1 MASHVDI
8 SIRVPLNSSSVAPS
22 SLASLLPHRP
32 SLETVSTQPVS
43 FSISRI
49 LGFEGNPFQPP
60 AYSLPPAYDNS
71 TNESSKGSFRED
83 NRQTYEHS
91 SSVDTDNLST
101 DLHSVTNQSSLSTAR
116 PKMKR
121 KQRTT
126 FSPLEVWE
134 LERVFAQRPYL
145 MPEDEDELVQKLGLT
160 VRNVRFWFQ
169 NRRAK
174 LRKQAKAS
182 IDVNRTSRPNQ
193 FDQFPLPPSPPPYS
207 KYQPG
212 NLFYP
217 AFHSPYRPQFNWQ
230 AGFSPRMLPSYLH
243 KDAPCSCCNMKSTA
257 KKEDHIKKP
266 V

>member
-1 MASHVDI
+1 MTRYLAMNEWSH
-8 SIRVPLNSSSVAPS
+8 SFTLG
-22 SLASLLPHRP
+22 
-32 SLETVSTQPVS
+32 PVS
-43 FSISRI
+43 
-49 LGFEGNPFQPP
+49 
-60 AYSLPPAYDNS
+60 AYDNS

-160 VRNVRFWFQ
+160 VRNVRVRFVYLSLWILCKRLLLYAVESLCTKKIR
-169 NRRAK
+169 N
-174 LRKQAKAS
+174 
-182 IDVNRTSRPNQ
+182 I
-193 FDQFPLPPSPPPYS
+193 
-207 KYQPG
+207 
-212 NLFYP
+212 
-217 AFHSPYRPQFNWQ
+217 
-230 AGFSPRMLPSYLH
+230 YLH
-243 KDAPCSCCNMKSTA
+243 TYTAVSKKVFRGKKGQKYKQKFREAFRVVFRSRLLELRVSGNIRKPQCEDKDL
-257 KKEDHIKKP
+257 P
-266 V
+266 VWWV

>member
-1 MASHVDI
+1 MI
-8 SIRVPLNSSSVAPS
+8 W
-22 SLASLLPHRP
+22 
-32 SLETVSTQPVS
+32 
-43 FSISRI
+43 
-49 LGFEGNPFQPP
+49 
-60 AYSLPPAYDNS
+60 YDNS

-160 VRNVRFWFQ
+160 VRNVRVRFVYLSFWILCK
-169 NRRAK
+169 RLLLYAVESLCTKKKK
-174 LRKQAKAS
+174 LG
-182 IDVNRTSRPNQ
+182 IFIYIRTQLFPKRFSREKRTKVQ
-193 FDQFPLPPSPPPYS
+193 T
-207 KYQPG
+207 KI
-212 NLFYP
+212 
-217 AFHSPYRPQFNWQ
+217 
-230 AGFSPRMLPSYLH
+230 PRG
-243 KDAPCSCCNMKSTA
+243 
-257 KKEDHIKKP
+257 I
-266 V
+266 

>member
-1 MASHVDI
+1 MTIYLAMNKWSH
-8 SIRVPLNSSSVAPS
+8 SFTLG
-22 SLASLLPHRP
+22 
-32 SLETVSTQPVS
+32 PVS
-43 FSISRI
+43 
-49 LGFEGNPFQPP
+49 
-60 AYSLPPAYDNS
+60 AYDNS

-160 VRNVRFWFQ
+160 VRNVRVRFVYLSFWILCKRLLLYAVESLCTIKKIR
-169 NRRAK
+169 N
-174 LRKQAKAS
+174 
-182 IDVNRTSRPNQ
+182 I
-193 FDQFPLPPSPPPYS
+193 
-207 KYQPG
+207 
-212 NLFYP
+212 
-217 AFHSPYRPQFNWQ
+217 
-230 AGFSPRMLPSYLH
+230 YLH
-243 KDAPCSCCNMKSTA
+243 TYTAVSKKVFRGKKDKSTNNNS
-257 KKEDHIKKP
+257 ERHLG
-266 V
+266 

>member
-1 MASHVDI
+1 MI
-8 SIRVPLNSSSVAPS
+8 TQW
-22 SLASLLPHRP
+22 LLM
-32 SLETVSTQPVS
+32 
-43 FSISRI
+43 IW
-49 LGFEGNPFQPP
+49 
-60 AYSLPPAYDNS
+60 YDNS

-160 VRNVRFWFQ
+160 VRNVRVRFVYLSFWILCKRLLFM
-169 NRRAK
+169 
-174 LRKQAKAS
+174 
-182 IDVNRTSRPNQ
+182 
-193 FDQFPLPPSPPPYS
+193 PL
-207 KYQPG
+207 
-212 NLFYP
+212 NLFAHKKKLGIFIYIRIQL
-217 AFHSPYRPQFNWQ
+217 FRKR
-230 AGFSPRMLPSYLH
+230 FSGEK
-243 KDAPCSCCNMKSTA
+243 KDKSTN
-257 KKEDHIKKP
+257 KNSERHLG
-266 V
+266 